1 MVNPYTYGKLIIE
14 NYLIYMNKR
23 QIDISTGVI
32 IRTIAILLGLWF
44 LYLVRDVMALFFL
57 SIILAAT
64 FDSAIDWMG
73 RKRVPRSFAITIIY
87 VLLFSSIGILG
98 TIIVPPLVGQFK
110 EFTAN
115 IPVYTERLTATFS
128 GLEQYAQLYGFSF
141 NSHEFLQNT
150 IGSFSQSSGKIFSTT
165 VSVMTFFISVLVVLA
180 LTFYM
185 SVKEDVMNTFLVSIT
200 PKAHHD
206 YIVSLANR
214 IKSKIGKWLGG
225 QLLLMLIIF
234 LLDLTVLS
242 IFNVPYALVLALLA
256 GILEI
261 VPYLGPIVST
271 ALASAI
277 GFLISPMTGIVVLC
291 LLTVIQ
297 QIESH
302 IIVPQVMKKVV
313 GLNPIVVILS
323 LLIGA
328 KLGGSF
334 GAILS
339 IPIATS
345 LSVFVGDLIENKNK
359 NEEEIDSI

>member
-14 NYLIYMNKR
+14 NYLISMNKR

-64 FDSAIDWMG
+64 FDPIIDWMG
-73 RKRVPRSFAITIIY
+73 RKKIPRSFAISIIY
-87 VLLFSSIGILG
+87 VLLFSLIGLLFS
-98 TIIVPPLVGQFK
+98 IIVPPLVGQFK
-110 EFTAN
+110 EFTTN
-115 IPVYTERLTATFS
+115 IPVYAEKLTATFS
-128 GLEQYAQLYGFSF
+128 GFEQYAQSYGFAF
-141 NSHEFLQNT
+141 DSHEFLRNT
-150 IGSFSQSSGKIFSTT
+150 LGGLSQSSGSIFSTT
-165 VSVMTFFISVLVVLA
+165 VSVMTFFISILVVLA

-185 SVKEDVMNTFLVSIT
+185 SVREDVMNKFLVSIT
-200 PKAHHD
+200 PTAQHD
-206 YIVSLANR
+206 YVVSLTTR

-225 QLLLMLIIF
+225 QVLLMLIIF
-234 LLDLTVLS
+234 LLDFAVLS
-242 IFNVPYALVLALLA
+242 VFKVPYALILAMLA

-261 VPYLGPIVST
+261 VPYLGPIIST

-277 GFLISPMTGIVVLC
+277 GFLISPMTGVVVLC
-291 LLTVIQ
+291 VLTVIQ
-297 QIESH
+297 QLESH
-302 IIVPQVMKKVV
+302 VIVPQVMKKVV
-313 GLNPIVVILS
+313 GLNPIVVILA

-334 GAILS
+334 GAILA

-345 LSVFVGDLIENKNK
+345 LSVFVGDLIKNKNK
-359 NEEEIDSI
+359 EEAEV